1 MTDFDY
7 DFFVIGGGSGGVRAA
22 RIAASL
28 GARVA
33 LAEED
38 KLGGTCV
45 NVGCIPKKLFS
56 YAAHYAQDFHDAAG
70 YGWNIAATREMPQ
83 LDWQTLRDGKD
94 REITRLNNIYRSLL
108 QNAGVTIYDSRAVV
122 VDQHTVKV
130 EQGSFTAREI
140 LVATGGWPFMPDIPG
155 IELAFNSNDM
165 FSLKELPKSIL
176 IVGGGYIAVE
186 FAGILSGLGVEVT
199 VCHRGAAVLRGF
211 DTEIAAAFELELRSY
226 ARIIPSAEVTHIRK
240 SSKSLIA
247 TLNNDS
253 ELHVDAV
260 LFATGRK
267 PNASDIGLQDSGVKF
282 NDKGAII
289 VNDHYTSSVPNIH
302 AVGDVIDRLA
312 LTPVAL
318 AEGQMVAHRLF
329 GRQKT
334 KDLNYDLVAT
344 AVFSQPCISTVGM
357 DEETARKQ
365 LGDVQI
371 YRSRF
376 TPLKHTMTGRQHK
389 TFIKMIVD
397 SATDRVVGLHMLG
410 DDAAEIMQGM
420 AVAMMA
426 GATKAMFDATI
437 GIHPTAAEE
446 FVTLRTPS

>member
-7 DFFVIGGGSGGVRAA
+7 DFFVIGGGSGGVRAS

-33 LAEED
+33 LAEESR
-38 KLGGTCV
+38 LGGTCV

-70 YGWNIAATREMPQ
+70 YGWQLPQVPQ
-83 LDWQTLRDGKD
+83 LDWQVLRDGKD
-94 REITRLNNIYRSLL
+94 REIARLNDVYRSLL
-108 QNAGVTIYDSRAVV
+108 GNAGVTVYDSRATV
-122 VDQHTVKV
+122 VDRHTISV
-130 EQGSFTAREI
+130 EQGIFTVREI
-140 LVATGGWPFMPDIPG
+140 LVATGGRPFMPDIPG
-155 IELAFNSNDM
+155 IELGLSSDDIFA
-165 FSLKELPKSIL
+165 LKTLPKSIL

-186 FAGILSGLGVEVT
+186 FAGILAGLGVEVT
-199 VCHRGAAVLRGF
+199 VCHRGPTVLRGF
-211 DTEIAAAFELELRSY
+211 DMEIAAAFALELQSY
-226 ARIIPSAEVTHIRK
+226 ASVIPSTEATRIRK
-240 SSKSLIA
+240 SGDSL
-247 TLNNDS
+247 LVSLSNNA

-267 PNASDIGLQDSGVKF
+267 PNADDIGLQDAGVEF
-282 NDKGAII
+282 NDKGAI
-289 VNDHYTSSVPNIH
+289 VVDEHYTTSVSNIH

-318 AEGQMVAHRLF
+318 AEGQIVARRLF
-329 GRQKT
+329 SEEKSGAIQ
-334 KDLNYDLVAT
+334 YDLIAT

-357 DEETARKQ
+357 DEATARKE
-365 LGDVQI
+365 LEDVLV

-376 TPLKHTMTGRQHK
+376 TPLKHTMTGRQHM
-389 TFIKMIVD
+389 TFMKMIVD
-397 SATDRVVGLHMLG
+397 GKTDRVVGLHMLG
-410 DDAAEIMQGM
+410 DDAAEIIQGM
-420 AVAMMA
+420 AVAMTA

-446 FVTLRTPS
+446 FVTMRTPS

>member
-1 MTDFDY
+1 M
-7 DFFVIGGGSGGVRAA
+7 RAA

-38 KLGGTCV
+38 RLGGTCV

-70 YGWNIAATREMPQ
+70 YGWHIPETPQ
-83 LDWQTLRDGKD
+83 LDWHRLRDGKD
-94 REITRLNNIYRSLL
+94 REIARLNNIYRSLL
-108 QNAGVTIYDSRAVV
+108 ENTGVTIYNSRAVV
-122 VDQHTVKV
+122 VDQHTIKV

-155 IELAFNSNDM
+155 AELALDSNDM
-165 FSLKELPKSIL
+165 FALKELPKSIL

-186 FAGILSGLGVEVT
+186 FAGILAGLGVEVT
-199 VCHRGAAVLRGF
+199 LCHRGPAVLRGF
-211 DTEIAAAFELELRSY
+211 DAEIAAAFALELQSY
-226 ARIIPSAEVTHIRK
+226 AKVMPATEATGIRK
-240 SSKSLIA
+240 NGNSLA
-247 TLNNDS
+247 VKLSNDS
-253 ELHVDAV
+253 ELQVDAV

-267 PNASDIGLQDSGVKF
+267 PNARGIGLEDVGVKF
-282 NDKGAII
+282 NDKGAI
-289 VNDHYTSSVPNIH
+289 VVDDHYTSSVANIH

-312 LTPVAL
+312 LTPIAL
-318 AEGQMVAHRLF
+318 AEGQIVARRLF
-329 GRQKT
+329 GKE
-334 KDLNYDLVAT
+334 KKAGELNYDLVAT
-344 AVFSQPCISTVGM
+344 AVFSQPPISTVGM
-357 DEETARKQ
+357 DEETARKT

-376 TPLKHTMTGRQHK
+376 TPLKHTMSGRLHK
-389 TFIKMIVD
+389 IFIKMIVD

-410 DDAAEIMQGM
+410 DDSAEIIQGM
-420 AVAMMA
+420 AVAMTA